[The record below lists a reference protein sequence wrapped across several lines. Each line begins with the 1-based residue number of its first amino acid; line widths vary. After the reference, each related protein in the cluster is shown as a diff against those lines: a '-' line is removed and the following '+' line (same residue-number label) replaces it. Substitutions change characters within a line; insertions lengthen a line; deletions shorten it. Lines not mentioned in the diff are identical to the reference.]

1 MRFVTHGKTENQK
14 LMLVHG
20 MGNTSDLFDPL
31 IGYLSDYYVIVCE
44 LDGHSA
50 REKSE
55 FKSVEDSCEK
65 IEEYVVGE
73 FDGKLD
79 GLLGFSLGG
88 TISVELLSRRKI
100 SIERTM
106 LDAAFNIKMGIMTY
120 PYKWLFQGSIWC
132 IKRGIRIPS
141 PFVESIMGKG
151 NCRIMD
157 TLYKGV
163 SLRSI
168 GNACLS
174 VYKYEMKET
183 IREYKKPIVFWHGSN
198 ELYPEKSVRLLK
210 RYLPQLEERVF
221 DNMGHGQ
228 MLNEH
233 PSEYAKLILDF
244 MRC

>member
-1 MRFVTHGKTENQK
+1 MMVLQLVIYCLIFT
-14 LMLVHG
+14 LMVRYAVRG
-20 MGNTSDLFDPL
+20 GA
-31 IGYLSDYYVIVCE
+31 V
-44 LDGHSA
+44 
-50 REKSE
+50 
-55 FKSVEDSCEK
+55 
-65 IEEYVVGE
+65 
-73 FDGKLD
+73 D
-79 GLLGFSLGG
+79 GLYFYPKP
-88 TISVELLSRRKI
+88 VQERA
-100 SIERTM
+100 IEIG
-106 LDAAFNIKMGIMTY
+106 LA
-120 PYKWLFQGSIWC
+120 
-132 IKRGIRIPS
+132 RGIRIPS

-198 ELYPEKSVRLLK
+198 EPYPEKSVRLLK

-233 PSEYAKLILDF
+233 PSEYAKLVLDF
-244 MRC
+244 MR